1 MRRER
6 PGNLLRWVEDFL
18 VVVETGHVGRAAE
31 ALGVSQPPLSQTIR
45 KLETAVGEEL
55 FVRHARG
62 VSLTPAGEAFL
73 PLAHDLV
80 SAQRRALTLGN
91 DIAERASAVR
101 VWVPRSLPAA
111 WISACLLDNV
121 DTFPQAEWAG
131 ASSADIVRHV
141 RENTAAV
148 GMVVAPIVTD
158 ELVSLPV
165 VAIPQV
171 LCMRPLPAAPIHR
184 NDLRHAVPSEMLVPP
199 RTDGPAAFDVLSA
212 DLEALGVITQLRQE
226 VDPLKIAAEMR
237 TLGAATLMPS
247 DTPGFDGAPLEA
259 GLLPLRLRV
268 IHHPDAAPQARDA
281 AMVLHDG
288 LGRCAAHVR

>member
-80 SAQRRALTLGN
+80 SAQRRVLTLGN
-91 DIAERASAVR
+91 DMAERTGAVR
-101 VWVPRSLPAA
+101 VWAPRSLPAA

-121 DTFPQAEWAG
+121 ATFPQAEWAG
-131 ASSADIVRHV
+131 APSADIVRHV

-158 ELVSLPV
+158 ELTALPV

-171 LCMRPLPAAPIHR
+171 LCARPLPSAPIRR
-184 NDLRHAVPSEMLVPP
+184 NDLRHAVGSEMLVPP
-199 RTDGPAAFDVLSA
+199 RADGPAAFDVLSA
-212 DLEALGVITQLRQE
+212 ELEALGVITQLRPE
-226 VDPLKIAAEMR
+226 VDPLKVAAEMR
-237 TLGAATLMPS
+237 TLGVAALMPS
-247 DTPGFDGAPLEA
+247 ETPGFDGASLEA

-268 IHHPDAAPQARDA
+268 IHHPDAAPPARDA
-281 AMVLHDG
+281 AMMLHDC
-288 LGRCAAHVR
+288 LRRCAAHVR

>member
-1 MRRER
+1 MRRDR
-6 PGNLLRWVEDFL
+6 TGNLLRWVEDFL
-18 VVVETGHVGRAAE
+18 VVAETGHVGRAAE

-45 KLETAVGEEL
+45 RLETAVGDEL

-80 SAQRRALTLGN
+80 SAQRRVLTLGN
-91 DIAERASAVR
+91 DMAERTSSVQ
-101 VWVPRSLPAA
+101 VWIPRSLPAA
-111 WISACLLDNV
+111 WVSECLLETV
-121 DTFPQAEWAG
+121 ATFPRAEWTG

-148 GMVVAPIVTD
+148 GMVAAPIVTD

-171 LCMRPLPAAPIHR
+171 LCMRPLPDAPIHQ
-184 NDLRHAVPSEMLVPP
+184 NDLRHTVPSEMLVPP

-212 DLEALGVITQLRQE
+212 ELEALGVITQLRQE

-247 DTPGFDGAPLEA
+247 ETPGFDGAPLEA

-268 IHHPDAAPQARDA
+268 IHHPDATPPARDA
-281 AMVLHDG
+281 AMVLHDC
-288 LGRCAAHVR
+288 LGRFAAHVR